1 MRAAVSR
8 RSYVDP
14 EGSLW
19 RDTIEATH
27 QPILMVNSEAM
38 GAALGVKIPKE

>member
-1 MRAAVSR
+1 VAR
-8 RSYVDP
+8 RNYVDP

-27 QPILMVNSEAM
+27 QPILMVNSDAM
-38 GAALGVKIPKE
+38 GAALGVKKQKD